1 MQVNQDYIDLVSEI
15 IDTGHVINCRGYRT
29 CEVMNQQTMINMN
42 QPLITLTGRK
52 LGYKFACAEAGWVL
66 EGDNRV
72 MSIEPYSKIIKGFSD
87 DGCFFFGAYGP
98 KIIDQ
103 LEYIGRC
110 FKNDLM
116 SRQAVINIWREKPPV
131 SKDIPCTLNIQF
143 IIRPEKDV
151 KSYKLFAT
159 VNMRSS
165 DIWLGVPYDWFT
177 FSMISAYVALYL
189 RKILN
194 MKNLY
199 LGLLINNAGSRHLY
213 EDAFGY
219 TVEHLVELINTKDM
233 LLDFTY
239 NPLNLDEFEDEDDL
253 IMHLYSLAR
262 DKVCYKNI
270 TFLKELETW
279 WSKK

>member
-1 MQVNQDYIDLVSEI
+1 MQVNQDYLDLVAEI
-15 IDTGHVINCRGYRT
+15 IDFGHDVICRGYRT
-29 CEVMNQQTMINMN
+29 REIMNQSTVINMN

-52 LGYKFACAEAGWVL
+52 LGYKFACAEAGWIL

-72 MSIEPYSKIIKGFSD
+72 LSIEPYSKIIKNFSD

-103 LEYIGRC
+103 LEYIGRT
-110 FKNDLM
+110 FKADLM

-131 SKDIPCTLNIQF
+131 SKDIPCTLNVQF
-143 IIRPEKDV
+143 LIRPDKEHNCFR
-151 KSYKLFAT
+151 LFTT

-165 DIWLGVPYDWFT
+165 DIWLGIPYDWFT
-177 FSMISAYVALYL
+177 FSMVSAYVALYL
-189 RKILN
+189 RKILD

-199 LGLLINNAGSRHLY
+199 LGTLTNVSGSRHLY

-219 TVEHLVELINTKDM
+219 TAEHLVELINAKEM
-233 LLDFTY
+233 ILDFTY
-239 NPLNLDEFEDEDDL
+239 NPLNLDEFKDEDEL
-253 IMHLYSLAR
+253 IMHLYTLAR
-262 DKVCYKNI
+262 NKKCYNGI
-270 TFLKELETW
+270 TFLRELETW